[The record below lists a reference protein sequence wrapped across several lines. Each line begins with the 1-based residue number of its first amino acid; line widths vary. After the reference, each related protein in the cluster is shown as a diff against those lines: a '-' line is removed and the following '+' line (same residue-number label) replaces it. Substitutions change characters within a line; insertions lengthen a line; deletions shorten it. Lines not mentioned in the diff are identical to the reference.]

1 MLGGV
6 SGALK
11 GLSKVDNPVKTN
23 QGRRTLKKGMSGMDV
38 ARCQNLLN
46 RELAFLPPPLWV
58 DGIFGMLTD
67 RRVREFQVKRRLAVD
82 GIVGPQ
88 TWSALEGKPIG
99 GGGGGGLKG
108 QGGGGLRGDPSGGT
122 STQPM
127 YGGGLRG

>member
-11 GLSKVDNPVKTN
+11 GLSKGTGAAPAKAN

-46 RELAFLPPPLWV
+46 RELAFSPPPLWV
-58 DGIFGMLTD
+58 DGIFGLVTD
-67 RRVREFQVKRRLAVD
+67 RKVREFQVKKHLTVD

-88 TWSALEGKPIG
+88 TWSALEGVPAASGGSGAVKGFG
-99 GGGGGGLKG
+99 GGVAKALGGANWNTAKSFGKL
-108 QGGGGLRGDPSGGT
+108 
-122 STQPM
+122 
-127 YGGGLRG
+127 